1 MENMTELEDVKINFD
16 NIQDKIL
23 IGPQAE
29 VLEKL
34 TRFNDIWNTDLSVT
48 KTFRWSPGIYD
59 KVKALLTQH
68 FLGWNTRSNSIYTLF
83 NKLETNAYRKRR
95 IGTQI
100 KEIDDILYRNRQ
112 DGITFQ
118 ENPEEIKEY
127 LNMFI
132 NRLCTFGYTDGRMA
146 MAVGVDEHIVEGFN
160 AGNYRDMSLTIVV
173 DIFPTNMHVSVWD
186 EDLNAP
192 REIGS
197 VFMPFT
203 IKIDINVSFIKWF
216 NKFVVSQQNNRDI
229 TRVGGITGG
238 HSDRNFMHGWLERDY
253 NMGSSIIH
261 PYISAHGNRNGV
273 CWGNL
278 QEELCKYLF
287 NLNLTMFTDTLYRW
301 ATTFV
306 VHKSHPFNQIN
317 RAFYGWPKGIN
328 RDDMMIL
335 QGATDADNCS
345 YVNVL
350 NDYLEYPD
358 DYDISMRD
366 TNYCDVSGCQL
377 RDSCYVYQRAIA
389 GDNSKTPKTY
399 RLEANQRSSPW
410 PSWMAQDEDGTWRDT
425 RTQLSSDMQ
434 IESDM
439 VSNDGGE
446 VEDRDG
452 ESGFVPTRETIEAI
466 ASAAGEAMADRF
478 ERDADDERMEEW
490 VQENAQDLIQE
501 APMSEEEIEQAR
513 EQAETDPDTI
523 GEDTPF

>member
-203 IKIDINVSFIKWF
+203 IKIDINV
-216 NKFVVSQQNNRDI
+216 
-229 TRVGGITGG
+229 
-238 HSDRNFMHGWLERDY
+238 
-253 NMGSSIIH
+253 
-261 PYISAHGNRNGV
+261 
-273 CWGNL
+273 
-278 QEELCKYLF
+278 
-287 NLNLTMFTDTLYRW
+287 
-301 ATTFV
+301 
-306 VHKSHPFNQIN
+306 
-317 RAFYGWPKGIN
+317 
-328 RDDMMIL
+328 
-335 QGATDADNCS
+335 
-345 YVNVL
+345 
-350 NDYLEYPD
+350 
-358 DYDISMRD
+358 
-366 TNYCDVSGCQL
+366 
-377 RDSCYVYQRAIA
+377 
-389 GDNSKTPKTY
+389 
-399 RLEANQRSSPW
+399 
-410 PSWMAQDEDGTWRDT
+410 
-425 RTQLSSDMQ
+425 
-434 IESDM
+434 
-439 VSNDGGE
+439 
-446 VEDRDG
+446 
-452 ESGFVPTRETIEAI
+452 
-466 ASAAGEAMADRF
+466 
-478 ERDADDERMEEW
+478 
-490 VQENAQDLIQE
+490 
-501 APMSEEEIEQAR
+501 
-513 EQAETDPDTI
+513 
-523 GEDTPF
+523 